1 MNPFNNT
8 YWSVSIPQISLGSIS
23 ASHNLVLKELTVSW
37 QQNKCQFSI
46 PSCHLWVVA
55 VCSFLVKPVIPR
67 CPGSPCPSGQCS
79 VVLCEFQRHLNV
91 RVSMSVYYLYQE
103 DFEVIQAFM
112 LLETETLTQ
121 QIREEAMYTISLPIS
136 IGLVC
141 FIHLVTFSIISFLYN
156 EIAKI

>member
-1 MNPFNNT
+1 
-8 YWSVSIPQISLGSIS
+8 
-23 ASHNLVLKELTVSW
+23 
-37 QQNKCQFSI
+37 
-46 PSCHLWVVA
+46 
-55 VCSFLVKPVIPR
+55 
-67 CPGSPCPSGQCS
+67 
-79 VVLCEFQRHLNV
+79 
-91 RVSMSVYYLYQE
+91 MSVYYLYQE